1 MVKKYVKK
9 PVTVEA
15 IIWDGNNEAEVMS
28 FVGAHCFVIN
38 KITMSG
44 TEKNLIIN
52 TLEGEHI
59 ASIGDYI
66 VKGIKGEFYP
76 VKPDIM
82 EMTYDAVY
90 DQN

>member
-1 MVKKYVKK
+1 MVKKYVKR
-9 PVTVEA
+9 PITVEA
-15 IIWDGNNEAEVMS
+15 IIWDGNNESEVMS

-38 KITMSG
+38 KTTMFG
-44 TEKNLIIN
+44 TEKNLVIN

-59 ASIGDYI
+59 ASVGDYI

-82 EMTYDAVY
+82 EKTYDVIY
-90 DQN
+90 DLN